1 MAHILSNTSK
11 GRTVERPRATRVHVL
26 HQHRS
31 DCCFL
36 SDPLPCFILQDKT
49 CSTGPGLVSFFRNS
63 GQVQVNGER
72 STFWVKELKECAVI
86 RTVAISETCSQRCR
100 DMDELNGRI
109 RLFKRHKASRCKHK
123 RCRHSR
129 YCFQADT
136 SIRRG
141 IKSILARTDNIMKSI
156 HILY

>member
-1 MAHILSNTSK
+1 MENTHVLSNTSK
-11 GRTVERPRATRVHVL
+11 HLTAERPRATRVRL
-26 HQHRS
+26 IAAS
-31 DCCFL
+31 
-36 SDPLPCFILQDKT
+36 SPDPLPCFILQDKT

-100 DMDELNGRI
+100 DMEELNGRI